1 LKLKIIF
8 PTKIAIKT
16 IKNMTDINLSTTAP
30 ITWCPGCP
38 NSQILV
44 AFRKVV
50 EGLIVEGKLQP
61 ENIAIFAGIGC
72 HGKIS
77 DYLNL
82 NSFTSLHGR
91 VIPAMTG
98 AKIANP
104 ALTIIGFSG
113 DGDSFDEG
121 LEHLVHAAKRNSDI
135 NLFVH
140 DNRLFALT
148 TGQFDAVSPK
158 GFKGKSTPNGS
169 IEEPLNPL
177 LLLLAAGATFVA
189 RTYAGDIAGTEKI
202 MKAAIAHRGFSF
214 VDIIQ
219 PCITFFDTREYFKE
233 RVEWLAEDFPRD
245 DLRVAM
251 EKVSEIGD
259 KVPLGVFYQV
269 QKPTF
274 ENEIQK

>member
-1 LKLKIIF
+1 MNNADLT
-8 PTKIAIKT
+8 TKAH
-16 IKNMTDINLSTTAP
+16 

-50 EGLIVEGKLQP
+50 LDLVADGSLAI
-61 ENIAIFAGIGC
+61 ENLVAFAGIGC

-77 DYLNL
+77 DYINV

-91 VIPAMTG
+91 LIPTMTG
-98 AKIANP
+98 AKCANP
-104 ALTIIGFSG
+104 KLCIVGFSG
-113 DGDSFDEG
+113 DGDSYDEG
-121 LEHLVHAAKRNSDI
+121 VEHLVHAAKRNSDI

-140 DNRLFALT
+140 NNQIFALT

-158 GFKGKSTPNGS
+158 GFKGKSTPHGS
-169 IEEPLNPL
+169 LEEPFNPL
-177 LLLLAAGATFVA
+177 LLVLSAGATFVA

-219 PCITFFDTREYFKE
+219 PCITFFDTRDFFKE
-233 RVEWLAEDFPRD
+233 RVQWLPENFPKN
-245 DLRVAM
+245 DLNAAM
-251 EKVSEIGD
+251 QKVSEKND
-259 KVPLGVFYQV
+259 KVPLGIFYQV
-269 QKPTF
+269 DKPTF

>member
-1 LKLKIIF
+1 MNLELA
-8 PTKIAIKT
+8 TKAK
-16 IKNMTDINLSTTAP
+16 

-50 EGLIVEGKLQP
+50 SSLIT
-61 ENIAIFAGIGC
+61 ENKIQLENLVAFAGIGC

-77 DYLNL
+77 DYLNV

-91 VIPAMTG
+91 LIPAMTG
-98 AKIANP
+98 AKCANP
-104 ALTIIGFSG
+104 KLTIVGFSG
-113 DGDSFDEG
+113 DGDSYDEG

-158 GFKGKSTPNGS
+158 GFKGKSTPFGS
-169 IEEPLNPL
+169 IEEPFNPL
-177 LLLLAAGATFVA
+177 LLMLSAGATFVA
-189 RTYAGDIAGTEKI
+189 RTYAGDISGTERI
-202 MKAAIAHRGFSF
+202 MKEAIAHKGFSY

-219 PCITFFDTREYFKE
+219 PCITFFDTRDYFKE
-233 RVEWLAEDFPRD
+233 RVYWLPADFPKA
-245 DLRVAM
+245 DLKIAM
-251 EKVSEIGD
+251 EKVLENTDEKI
-259 KVPLGVFYQV
+259 PLGIFCQIE
-269 QKPTF
+269 KPTF
-274 ENEIQK
+274 EEELYK